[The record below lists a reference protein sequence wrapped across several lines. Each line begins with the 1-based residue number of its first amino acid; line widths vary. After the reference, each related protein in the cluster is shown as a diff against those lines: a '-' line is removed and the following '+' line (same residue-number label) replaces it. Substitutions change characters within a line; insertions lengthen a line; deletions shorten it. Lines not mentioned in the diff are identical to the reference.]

1 MATNRSQTMAREAM
15 SVDALLVV
23 AQTTEPESTIKML
36 TITKTIRAV
45 TIIITTTATITP
57 TMVAMATRREEQP
70 RTREDSSNSKIP
82 TMLLSQL
89 QLEFPISIL
98 SRSPLRLS

>member
-1 MATNRSQTMAREAM
+1 M

-36 TITKTIRAV
+36 TITKTIRAG

-70 RTREDSSNSKIP
+70 RAREDSSNSKIPIKIP

-98 SRSPLRLS
+98 SRSPQRLS